1 MQFSQDLKDI
11 LNTKFDV
18 IKIARWSDHFYA
30 THINEISEE
39 LDEVLMAL
47 SCMQH
52 GPEFEYSEVE
62 LRLLADM
69 LSRDEKD
76 PLKKLAKMKSSN

>member
-1 MQFSQDLKDI
+1 
-11 LNTKFDV
+11 
-18 IKIARWSDHFYA
+18 
-30 THINEISEE
+30 
-39 LDEVLMAL
+39 
-47 SCMQH
+47 MQH

-76 PLKKLAKMKSSN
+76 HLKKLAKMTSSN